1 MSMMNKGDAI
11 VNVKIDITIQCLEE
25 KYDIFLS

>member
-11 VNVKIDITIQCLEE
+11 VNVKIGITIQCLEE
-25 KYDIFLS
+25 KYDISLS